1 VLDNIKDV
9 ICWMKNVEAGKI
21 WLKEKE
27 KNLHKKLVIIINK
40 YDLKLIK
47 KWYIN
52 INFKY
57 ILVMRIVFN
66 SYKFLFL
73 NLKLIFILFDSI
85 PLLIDFNLLGYEYR
99 SSLFIDFYFILFFTF
114 LLYFNLLDI
123 MVRI

>member
-1 VLDNIKDV
+1 
-9 ICWMKNVEAGKI
+9 M
-21 WLKEKE
+21 
-27 KNLHKKLVIIINK
+27 IIINK